1 MDRGGW
7 WATIHE
13 ITKESDH
20 DLVTKQQQNNFIQ
33 NTKSDFVSP
42 LMFASLFIITVGN
55 FPSSLMVKTLP
66 SDAGGVG

>member
-1 MDRGGW
+1 MELLRGHG
-7 WATIHE
+7 IHE